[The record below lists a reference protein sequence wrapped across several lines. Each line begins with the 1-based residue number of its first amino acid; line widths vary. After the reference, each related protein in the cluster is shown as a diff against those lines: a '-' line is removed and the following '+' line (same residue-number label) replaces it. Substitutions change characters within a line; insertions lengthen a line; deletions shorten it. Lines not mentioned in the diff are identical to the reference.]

1 MSAEEFLKQH
11 GLYNQYLIWKD
22 QNPEDRSKFSNWY
35 LNVYKK
41 NHLIDSNLPDPEDF
55 KDSHQYDLALA
66 RKAMK
71 LRRLNKK
78 IFLDIN

>member
-22 QNPEDRSKFSNWY
+22 QYPDDRSKFSNWY

-41 NHLIDSNLPDPEDF
+41 NHLIDTNIPKRDDFENSYQYNLAATRRVMN
-55 KDSHQYDLALA
+55 L
-66 RKAMK
+66 MK
-71 LRRLNKK
+71 LNRK
-78 IFLDIN
+78 IFLDDN